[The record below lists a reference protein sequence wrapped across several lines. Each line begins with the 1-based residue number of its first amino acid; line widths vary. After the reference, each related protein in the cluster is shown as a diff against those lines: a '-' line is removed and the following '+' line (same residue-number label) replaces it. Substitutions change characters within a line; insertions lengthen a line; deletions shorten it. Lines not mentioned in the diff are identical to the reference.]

1 MIIAPCRDC
10 QERKIPK
17 TCEKTCQKWINFKKE
32 LEQEKEKINNEKYIQ
47 FLILSRKENSKRRLK

>member
-17 TCEKTCQKWINFKKE
+17 TCENTCQKWIDFKNA
-32 LEQEKEKINNEKYIQ
+32 LEQEREKINNGKYIQ